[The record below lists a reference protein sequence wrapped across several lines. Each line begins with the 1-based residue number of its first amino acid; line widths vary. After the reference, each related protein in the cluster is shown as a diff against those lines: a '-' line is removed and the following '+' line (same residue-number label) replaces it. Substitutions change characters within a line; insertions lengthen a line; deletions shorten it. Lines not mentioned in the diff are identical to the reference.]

1 MLVNLHVKN
10 FAIIDEAD
18 VDFGEHLNILTG
30 ETGAGKSI
38 LIGSLNIA
46 LGGRVS
52 PEMIGRRD
60 DTATVEAVF
69 SVRDEATKRLIR
81 ELDIPFEDDEVVI
94 SRKITESRSVNKI
107 NGESVPAGVIRQVAS
122 LCIDIHGQNEH
133 QSLLKP
139 SKQRD
144 IVDRFGGDELSKA
157 LQEVS
162 DVFQEYES
170 VRKEI
175 EENDLTDEELA
186 REIDF
191 LNHQK
196 NEIESANLTK
206 EEIDTIDEEYR
217 IASNAGTVV
226 DVLSSVYNDGTK
238 PASDMVGRVI
248 PELRRAA
255 TLNPKVSEYTDQLIE
270 VESLLVEMN
279 RDLSGFMQ
287 DYSFDEERLRELEKR
302 LDLIHGLQ
310 SKYGETYDEIMSHY
324 DIVEERLGHYADFE
338 KFRKERKEQ
347 FDRLVIELADKSKI
361 LTSLRK
367 KAADKLKTEIER
379 ALEDL
384 NFAHVEFEIEMG
396 RSEHFSEHGVD
407 DIEFLIAT
415 NPGEPVRSL
424 AKIASG
430 GELSRIML
438 AIKSVF
444 ANSDEIETLIFD
456 EIDSGISGRTAQMVS
471 EKMNVIAKHHQ
482 VICITHLAQIAS
494 MADTHFVIEKE
505 VGADASQTSI
515 RKLDSDESIEELARL
530 LGGAEITD
538 AVMENAREM
547 KEMAQGLKRENA

>member
-144 IVDRFGGDELSKA
+144 IVDRFGGDELAKA

-206 EEIDTIDEEYR
+206 EEIATIDEEYR
-217 IASNAGTVV
+217 IASNSGTVV

-238 PASDMVGRVI
+238 PASDMIGRVI
-248 PELRRAA
+248 PEIRRAA
-255 TLNPKVSEYTDQLIE
+255 TLNPKVSEYTEQLIE
-270 VESLLVEMN
+270 VENLLAEMN

-347 FDRLVIELADKSKI
+347 FDRLVIELADKSRA

-367 KAADKLKTEIER
+367 KAAEKLKTEIEK

-424 AKIASG
+424 AKVASG

-515 RKLDSDESIEELARL
+515 RKLDSDESVEELARL